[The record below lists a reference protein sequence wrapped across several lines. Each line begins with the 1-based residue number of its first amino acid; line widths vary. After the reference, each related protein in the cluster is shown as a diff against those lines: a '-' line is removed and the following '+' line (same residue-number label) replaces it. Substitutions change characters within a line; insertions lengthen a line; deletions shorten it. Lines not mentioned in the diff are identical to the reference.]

1 MKTGHFRLFIVPFIL
16 ILLLAGCKKEAVLDG
31 ESSLFK
37 DYSNLES
44 ALSAVP
50 YHPNDGFNKRLGDF
64 TSDYGW
70 NFDLSNIPDGVYE
83 ACSVPDKYAY
93 VHYLRLEIKD
103 HQFENVYYN
112 EYMEFEFGSGNEGK
126 RDSEAYHNQMLAYGV
141 DADLREA
148 YPLME
153 KELLESQDPMK
164 VDGITG
170 ASLAVQRFRILIMKA
185 LYEQENNV
193 ILNKKPYDLGD
204 SVEFTF

>member
-1 MKTGHFRLFIVPFIL
+1 MKTGHLQLLMVPLIFIL
-16 ILLLAGCKKEAVLDG
+16 LITSCEKEAVLDG

-44 ALSAVP
+44 RLSAVP
-50 YHPNDGFNKRLGDF
+50 FHPNAGFNTLLEDF
-64 TSDYGW
+64 KSDYGW
-70 NFDLSNIPDGVYE
+70 SFDLSNVPDGVYE
-83 ACSVPDKYAY
+83 ACSVPDKYSY

-126 RDSEAYHNQMLAYGV
+126 RESEAYHNQMLAYGV

-153 KELLESQDPMK
+153 KELLEIQDPLE

-170 ASLAVQRFRILIMKA
+170 ASLAVHRFRILIMKA

-193 ILNKKPYDLGD
+193 IINKKPYDLGD
-204 SVEFTF
+204 SVEFAF